1 MGMKAAVESF
11 VHREN
16 IKNFKKRLKTPVDDT
31 QRKML
36 LTLLA
41 EEEAKAEHASPKHFR
56 AKNNR

>member
-16 IKNFKKRLKTPVDDT
+16 IKNFKKRLETPVDDA
-31 QRKML
+31 QQKML

-41 EEEAKAEHASPKHFR
+41 EEEAKAEHASSKHFR

>member
-1 MGMKAAVESF
+1 MKAAVESF
-11 VHREN
+11 INREN
-16 IKNFKKRLKTPVDDT
+16 IKNFKKRLETPADDT

-41 EEEAKAEHASPKHFR
+41 EEEAKGEHASPKHFR